1 MIRLRATLLLFFSIS
16 LLTFNKSSGQDKLSA
31 LQFNKDA
38 RHYVDLLKKYYSGLY
53 HYESEEQFNKR
64 YENLQISSGD
74 SITILDAYKRLAQFN
89 AGLQDLHIAVGLPKG
104 YFDKETKVL
113 PFIFRR
119 FGSQFYV
126 SYNQSSDSTLVR
138 GTRILGING
147 KSPVDEVES
156 FKTLLGADFRNEY
169 SKNYYSHNAF
179 SAYYNRWYGKTDSVL
194 IQYQK
199 LNDSTISTEYLPF
212 LLPKETGENFNKRYK
227 NSTRKNFDLVTVD
240 SVSNTSKLDILSF
253 RGGKS
258 LFAPGETKFK
268 RKLRSTFRQIESD
281 SVQNLILDLRGNG
294 GGAVINVQ
302 RLISYLVS
310 EPYRIYDTISIS
322 KAGFKKAVKPHFLFT
337 ALAGRIYFN
346 KKSETG
352 YYRDYVSGKHKCKPS
367 KHHNFK
373 GDLYVLMDGGSYS
386 ATAFTISLLKNMNRG
401 VFVGTQ
407 PGGANWGS
415 FAGVFHNTKLP
426 NSKIQVRIPLMT
438 LKHSSEGKT
447 TNDFFVQ
454 PDYWVGQS
462 FEDFLNK
469 IDTNVE
475 FIKMLVQNER
485 N

>member
-1 MIRLRATLLLFFSIS
+1 MIRLTATLLLFFSFF
-16 LLTFNKSSGQDKLSA
+16 LLTSNQSSGQDKLSA

-53 HYESEEQFNKR
+53 YYESEVQFNNR
-64 YENLQISSGD
+64 QEILQIPSGD
-74 SITILDAYKRLAQFN
+74 SITILDAYHRLAQFN

-119 FGSQFYV
+119 FGNDFYV
-126 SYNQSSDSTLVR
+126 SYNQSSDSTLMR
-138 GTRILGING
+138 GTRVLEING

-156 FKTLLGADFRNEY
+156 FKTLLGADLSNEY
-169 SKNYYSHNAF
+169 SKNYYSHNGFA
-179 SAYYNRWYGKTDSVL
+179 AYYNRWYGKMDSVL
-194 IQYQK
+194 VKYQK
-199 LNDSTISTEYLPF
+199 PTDTTVFTEYLSF
-212 LLPKETGENFNKRYK
+212 LLPKEAGENFNKRYK
-227 NSTRKNFDLVTVD
+227 NSTRKNFDLTVID
-240 SVSNTSKLDILSF
+240 SVSNTSKLDIVSF

-268 RKLRSTFRQIESD
+268 RQLRSKFRQIESD
-281 SVQNLILDLRGNG
+281 SVQNLILDFRGNG
-294 GGAVINVQ
+294 GGAVVNVH
-302 RLISYLVS
+302 RLLSYLVS
-310 EPYRIYDTISIS
+310 EPYRIYDTLSIG
-322 KAGFKKAVKPHFLFT
+322 KAGFKKAFKPHFVVSGI
-337 ALAGRIYFN
+337 AGRLFLN

-352 YYRDYVSGKHKCKPS
+352 YYRNYVSERNKYKPS
-367 KHHNFK
+367 KHNNFR
-373 GDLYVLMDGGSYS
+373 GNLYVLMDGGSYS
-386 ATAFTISLLKNMNRG
+386 ATTFTISLLKNMNRG

-447 TNDFFVQ
+447 ISDFFVQ
-454 PDYWVGQS
+454 PDYWVGQN
-462 FEDFLNK
+462 FEDFLNRK
-469 IDTNVE
+469 DTNVE
-475 FIKMLVQNER
+475 FIKMLVQNEG